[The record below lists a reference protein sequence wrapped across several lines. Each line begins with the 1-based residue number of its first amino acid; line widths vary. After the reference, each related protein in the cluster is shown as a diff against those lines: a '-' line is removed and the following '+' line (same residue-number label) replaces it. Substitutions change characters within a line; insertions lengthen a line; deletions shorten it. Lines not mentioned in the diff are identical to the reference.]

1 MMTTCRYLSGL
12 LCLWS
17 LGAGTALAGGTT
29 IALPNG
35 LTVERVDFDRHVMG
49 LLLRTGCSSGSCHG
63 SFQGK
68 GGLYL
73 SLFSYSPEKDYQA
86 FTREGMG
93 RRINLANPDQSLLL
107 LKATGQVPHGGGVRF
122 TRNSYPYQVFR
133 EWIAQ
138 GARRDASRGE
148 IKDVRITPAEYEFA
162 KAGQTTRLQ
171 VWAEFADGSR
181 EDVTLF
187 SEFRS
192 NDDYVVEV
200 KSDGSVTALRPGD
213 TTAVVTYRGNV
224 RTTRVLIPVPKKAGF
239 VYPQVPENNYIDRE
253 VFAKLRTLN
262 IVPSDVASDSEFLRR
277 VTIDTIGTLPSPDE
291 ARAFLADTDPNKRAR
306 KIEEL
311 LAHPLHAALWATKFC
326 DFTANNT
333 DTMEQPVPQRPK
345 RSKMWHDWFR
355 VRLAQNMTY
364 DQIVHGVLCAT
375 SRQGKAT
382 DDWLKET
389 VEQEKT
395 LLKTFDTHYAERD
408 TLDLFWR
415 RGNNT
420 NGFPLEQMAE
430 LTAAAFLGVR
440 VECAQ
445 CHKHP
450 FDRWTQTD
458 YRGFANIFS
467 QVKFGQSPQSRQ
479 AIAKANEELKAAVAD
494 ARNNNQ
500 IPQVRE
506 VFYSNDQLRRLPHP
520 ETNRPLEPR
529 ALGGPEFDFNGDCRE
544 DLYRWLV
551 QPDNPYFARI
561 FVNRLW
567 AHYFGVGLVE
577 PVDNFSAANPPSNEK
592 LLTLLAEDFI
602 THGFDIRHMER
613 TILAARVYHL
623 SSRPNDTNQYD
634 KNNFSRSYVRRMMAE
649 VMVDVLNDA
658 LGTRENFGPDVPV
671 GTRAVEVA
679 PSRLQNANINYVFR
693 VFGRPPRTTTCDCE
707 RSGEPALPQTLYLM
721 TDQTLLN
728 KINNGRLRQLV
739 ASKKSDAEILDDLC
753 LATLT
758 RFPTDDERTLFLQSV
773 ASRGRQKGFAD
784 LVWAL
789 INAREFVLNH

>member
-1 MMTTCRYLSGL
+1 MAADRFLPCL
-12 LCLWS
+12 LCVLTF
-17 LGAGTALAGGTT
+17 GAGIADAGGTT

-35 LTVERVDFDRHVMG
+35 RTVERVDFDRHVMG

-73 SLFSYSPEKDYQA
+73 SLFSYSPDKDYQA
-86 FTREGMG
+86 FTREGLG

-122 TRNSYPYQVFR
+122 ARNSYPYQVFR

-138 GARRDASRGE
+138 GARRDPTRGE
-148 IKDVRITPAEYEFA
+148 VKQVTVTPAGHEFQ
-162 KAGQTTRLQ
+162 KAGQSARLQ
-171 VWAEFADGSR
+171 VWAEFADGSK

-192 NDDYVVEV
+192 NDDYVAEV
-200 KSDGSVTALRPGD
+200 KPDGSVTALRPGD
-213 TTAVVTYRGNV
+213 TTAVITYRGNV
-224 RTTRVLIPVPKKAGF
+224 RTARLLIPVPLRPGF
-239 VYPQVPENNYIDRE
+239 VYPQIPEQNYLDRE

-262 IVPSDVASDSEFLRR
+262 IVPSELSSDSEFLRR
-277 VTIDTIGTLPSPDE
+277 ITIDTIGTLPTPEE
-291 ARAFLADTDPNKRAR
+291 ARAFLADTNPNKRAR
-306 KIEEL
+306 KVEEL
-311 LAHPLHAALWATKFC
+311 LAHPMHAALWATKFC

-333 DTMEQPVPQRPK
+333 DTMEQPVQLRSK

-355 VRLAQNMTY
+355 VRLAHNVSY

-375 SRQGKAT
+375 SRQGKGT
-382 DDWLKET
+382 DDWIKEV

-395 LLKTFDTHYAERD
+395 LLKTFDSNYAHRD

-420 NGFPLEQMAE
+420 AGFPLEQMAE
-430 LTAAAFLGVR
+430 LSAAAFLGVR

-467 QVKFGQSPQSRQ
+467 QVKFGQSPQARQ
-479 AIAKANEELKAAVAD
+479 AITKANQELRDAAGD

-500 IPQVRE
+500 IPQIRE
-506 VFYSNDQLRRLPHP
+506 VFFSNDQLRRLPHP
-520 ETNRPLEPR
+520 DTNQALAPR
-529 ALGGPEFDFNGDCRE
+529 ALGGPELDLDGDCRE
-544 DLYRWLV
+544 DLFRWLV

-592 LLTLLAEDFI
+592 LLTLLAQDFI
-602 THGFDIRHMER
+602 AHGFDIRHMER
-613 TILAARVYHL
+613 TILASRSYQL
-623 SSRPNDTNQYD
+623 SSRPNESNQHD
-634 KNNFSRSYVRRMMAE
+634 KNNFSRGYVRRMMAE

-658 LGTRENFGPDVPV
+658 LGTRENFGPDVPA

-721 TDQTLLN
+721 TDQTLLT
-728 KINNGRLRQLV
+728 KINNGRLRQLL
-739 ASKKSDAEILDDLC
+739 ASKKPDREIVEELC
-753 LATLT
+753 LATLS
-758 RFPTDDERTLFLQSV
+758 RLPREDEQELFLQSV
-773 ASRGRQKGFAD
+773 AKRTRQQGFAD
-784 LVWAL
+784 LMWAL
-789 INAREFVLNH
+789 INSREFVLNH